1 MGTLRKE
8 INDVIKQIEDF
19 IDTLASALSPWWKS
33 DGRTRDFQKR
43 RTDAFIIELLQEFH
57 MFIPIRLAE
66 IVSKLVPISFT
77 IPIMGLSVDILK
89 LVTSPSYQ
97 QELIDQMSG
106 KQFLDQINQKYDEIA
121 KLKEKLSD
129 PNLSAEEKAKIEEQL
144 AKLNADILNLE
155 DLRLKLVDKFFSL
168 VPEEF
173 RQFDGEFGVLDPE
186 NLRLHSSI

>member
-1 MGTLRKE
+1 
-8 INDVIKQIEDF
+8 
-19 IDTLASALSPWWKS
+19 
-33 DGRTRDFQKR
+33 
-43 RTDAFIIELLQEFH
+43 
-57 MFIPIRLAE
+57 MFIPIKISE

-129 PNLSAEEKAKIEEQL
+129 PNLSAEEIQ
-144 AKLNADILNLE
+144 
-155 DLRLKLVDKFFSL
+155 RLKN
-168 VPEEF
+168 
-173 RQFDGEFGVLDPE
+173 
-186 NLRLHSSI
+186 NLQNLMEIF